1 MWHAPAAPSVQ
12 CCLALSSPMPALDS
26 IGACV
31 ASASPEPYDSRQGP
45 CLPLPRCAVRPA
57 WSRVSPG
64 PHSEAQQSCLRVA
77 SPSHGSMAVAWTRAV
92 MGSGRVRVSM
102 GACMSKAA
110 WKAPRLCARMGP
122 GSHDQAWAVLGSLSS
137 SVKALYYMGL
147 EPAVI
152 CRQMSQSQ
160 RRSH

>member
-1 MWHAPAAPSVQ
+1 
-12 CCLALSSPMPALDS
+12 MPAL
-26 IGACV
+26 
-31 ASASPEPYDSRQGP
+31 
-45 CLPLPRCAVRPA
+45 LPRCAVRPA
-57 WSRVSPG
+57 WSCVSPG
-64 PHSEAQQSCLRVA
+64 PHSKAQQSCLRVA

-92 MGSGRVRVSM
+92 MGSGRVRVSL

-110 WKAPRLCARMGP
+110 WKAPRFCARMGP

-147 EPAVI
+147 EPAVV

-160 RRSH
+160 RRLCQCTHLVAVQALNLLELLPTTMLQHCAVVS